1 MKKLLIILAA
11 VFVSTLA
18 MAQTTTKN
26 YVKSTSYQ
34 QPVQNEA
41 EIAALPLLDKYETIT
56 YYDGLGRPEQ
66 SIALRQGGVLNP
78 NNELTYDWKIGNVN
92 STNSVFTKLGS
103 EQENEIINGITPFG
117 NTDLLW
123 KCGSD
128 VTTGADGGWMTNI
141 ISVDKTVGYRYTTWV
156 KRTGSTTDGSTHHG
170 PYYVNNL
177 DGTENSNPYFWLGNL
192 PEVDTWYLLVGVV
205 HPYNYT
211 GGDSGESGLYDIE
224 GNKLASGT
232 DFKWKSTTTIG
243 RFRNYLWSSTDLN
256 TYQYFYKP
264 LLQRLDGQELSL
276 AQINNTFVKD
286 IITPV
291 VYDPYGRQTK
301 EYLPYADL
309 TLGNYTP
316 NEQIAI
322 PSINN
327 YYNTNYSEDLDV
339 TPNPYSEKHLEAS
352 PLSRILE
359 QGAPG
364 ADWKVDPTADTDHT
378 IKFEYE
384 TNLAN
389 EVPYYTVI
397 FPTTKTE
404 EPQLYYN
411 GTYAENQLYKSITK
425 DENWSPTQTYLKNHT
440 TEEFKNKQGQVVL
453 KRTYTDNG
461 SEAVAHDTQYV
472 YDDYGNLTY
481 VISPKGS
488 DLVLYNN
495 NYPNYSNT
503 YAYTQLVGTNSKGV
517 PNTFGSGTFNV
528 SVDATAKTISL
539 NFNVSFNNPTEL
551 KLGPAVLLNQ
561 TIPNVI
567 LGAIQGSGYNYT
579 LSVQNGYIYIAGS
592 GQLSSINT
600 SMSVNLPSQS
610 INTDV
615 VDALG
620 YQYHYDY
627 RNRLIEKK
635 IPGKAWEYIVYDK
648 LDRPVLT
655 QDANQRINNK
665 WLFTKYDDYNR
676 VIYTGQHT
684 FTPTGV
690 NDNSGRAEL
699 QEAVNLQGS
708 FNENKL
714 NTPFTIGDT
723 ALYYSNKVIPN
734 SNIEVYT
741 VNYYDTYPQDIAT
754 VIPDIGTFNLA
765 GQTYTTT
772 SNTTS
777 LATGS
782 RVRVLGTNQWITSA
796 TYYDAKARPIYIASH
811 NSYLNTT
818 DKVKT
823 ALDFVGKTLETE
835 SKHIKNGI
843 TITTNDA
850 FTYDHA
856 SRLVTQSQ
864 TINNG
869 TPELIVN
876 NSYDDLG
883 QLINKKVGGAV
894 ANTANTSSGLQSV
907 DYKYNIRG
915 WLRQIND
922 VDNLGNDLFG
932 FKLGYNTPQT
942 GATPLYNGNIS
953 ETLWKT
959 NNQDDTNR
967 AYSYTYDALNRIENA
982 TYKIHVFGQYV
993 IPQYEYTLNNVD
1005 YDKNG
1010 NILALSR
1017 QGATGEYTIDQ
1028 LIYTYDIGNKLMEVK
1043 DIYGANPKGF
1053 NDGNTTGDDYTY
1065 DANGNMVKDLNKD
1078 IGVAGENGAQGITY
1092 NHLNLPTSITF
1103 NNDATKTISYIYD
1116 ATGAKQA
1123 KVVTNGSSLTTTK
1136 YAGNFIYE
1144 ETSAGEVLKFFN
1156 HPEGYIQPDNTG
1168 GFEYIYQ
1175 YKDHLGNIRLSYGDI
1190 DGDGIIDIA
1199 EDTNNDGVFDTDID
1213 GDGDLDNEII
1223 EENNYYPFG
1232 LKHEGYNYNITS
1244 TNPALDF
1251 KYNGTELN
1259 TDFDINLYEMPLRQY
1274 DAAIARFTSVDP
1286 VTHHEF
1292 STYSAFDNNPIYWAD
1307 PSGADAIDHA
1317 NGTLYTGMEARDM
1330 VRQMQSQIRSDS
1342 SEENENSDCCNG
1354 AGDNGKSMI
1363 EGNTLDEI
1371 VITGNTKRVEDLMSR
1386 GYTREDINYRNL
1398 LEKNN
1403 KYYFNIIRRLE
1414 QRGIYRSFH
1423 PTDFSDFKSN
1433 FNAGWNNWDEDGIG
1447 NAWMN
1452 IAAGGIGGTMSLTVA
1467 SVGGTGVTLTG
1478 TRSLVGGVTNTV
1490 SGFGEYAY
1498 AYVNIHGNALY
1509 SSSMTAFG
1517 RSYVRYTPKLIRR
1530 QLFNKGMYRQFNN
1543 PSFIDFSKYFSKYTT
1558 KIIEKGLKGLD

>member
-34 QPVQNEA
+34 HPVQNEA

-92 STNSVFTKLGS
+92 SANSVFTKLGS

-117 NTDLLW
+117 DTDLLW

-128 VTTGADGGWMTNI
+128 ITTGADGGWMTNI

-327 YYNTNYSEDLDV
+327 YYNTNYSEDLEA

-384 TNLAN
+384 TNVAN
-389 EVPYYTVI
+389 EVPNYTVI

-411 GTYAENQLYKSITK
+411 GTYAENQLYKSVTK

-440 TEEFKNKQGQVVL
+440 TEEFKNKQGQVIL

-539 NFNVSFNNPTEL
+539 NFNVSFNNPTVL

-561 TIPNVI
+561 SIPNVI
-567 LGAIQGSGYNYT
+567 LGAIQGSGYSYT

-592 GQLSSINT
+592 GELSSINT

-655 QDANQRINNK
+655 QDANQRNNNQ
-665 WLFTKYDDYNR
+665 WLFTKYDTLGR
-676 VIYTGQHT
+676 VVYTGMHT
-684 FTPTGV
+684 YDPDG
-690 NDNSGRAEL
+690 DNTNSDRESL
-699 QEAVNLQGS
+699 QNLVSTQTT
-708 FNENKL
+708 FNE
-714 NTPFTIGDT
+714 TTTASAVAMGDT
-723 ALYYSNKVIPN
+723 SLYYTKAVYPTQNF
-734 SNIEVYT
+734 EVYT
-741 VNYYDTYPQDIAT
+741 VNYYNTYPQDITA
-754 VIPDIGTFNLA
+754 VMANVSSFNLA
-765 GQTYTTT
+765 GQTYALTN
-772 SNTTS
+772 NTRT
-777 LATGS
+777 LATAS
-782 RVRVLGTNQWITSA
+782 KVRVLDTNNWIISA
-796 TYYDAKARPIYIASH
+796 THYDDKARPIYIESH
-811 NSYLNTT
+811 NGYLNTT
-818 DKVKT
+818 DVVKT
-823 ALDFVGKTLETE
+823 ALDFVGKVLETE
-835 SKHIKNGI
+835 SIHTKNGVSVK
-843 TITTNDA
+843 TNDV

-967 AYSYTYDALNRIENA
+967 AYSYTYDALNRIKYA
-982 TYKIHVFGQYV
+982 GYKIKTIFGTYGSLQGQYSV
-993 IPQYEYTLNNVD
+993 SSIN

-1010 NILALSR
+1010 NLLELIRNGNSSNFNIDRLSYSYN
-1017 QGATGEYTIDQ
+1017 TGNMLTSVSDTG
-1028 LIYTYDIGNKLMEVK
+1028 LNTS
-1043 DIYGANPKGF
+1043 GF
-1053 NDGNTTGDDYTY
+1053 KDGNTSGDDYAY
-1065 DANGNMVKDLNKD
+1065 DANGNMVKDLNKG

-1116 ATGAKQA
+1116 ATGVKQA
-1123 KVVTNGSSLTTTK
+1123 KVVTDGSSLTTTK

-1175 YKDHLGNIRLSYGDI
+1175 YKDHLGNIRLSYSDI

-1199 EDTNNDGVFDTDID
+1199 DDTNNDGIFDTDID
-1213 GDGDLDNEII
+1213 GDGDLDSEII

-1232 LKHEGYNYNITS
+1232 LKHEGYNDLVTS
-1244 TNPALDF
+1244 TNTALNY
-1251 KYNGTELN
+1251 KYNGKELEQDLGLN
-1259 TDFDINLYEMPLRQY
+1259 TYNYG
-1274 DAAIARFTSVDP
+1274 ARFYDP
-1286 VTHHEF
+1286 AIGRWFTPDAMAEKYYDQ
-1292 STYSAFDNNPIYWAD
+1292 STFVYTLNNPILFIDPDGNQVEMCCKELLKWAND
-1307 PSGADAIDHA
+1307 YRKGAWSTVGNMAQGLVTSTYNGIKSSVTEAGKVVDAYNEGGTSAAAKQYISSVYETSGAKSTVETTKKVLDGDANAIGSVVTTGVASFFGAKAARNRVSNTKPTNSISRVGKTKKSVTEINLNELNPLHEVPRPGKPTTYIQDLA
-1317 NGTLYTGMEARDM
+1317 ESMLKNGYDVNQAIPVLKLP
-1330 VRQMQSQIRSDS
+1330 
-1342 SEENENSDCCNG
+1342 
-1354 AGDNGKSMI
+1354 NGKLVS
-1363 EGNTLDEI
+1363 
-1371 VITGNTKRVEDLMSR
+1371 
-1386 GYTREDINYRNL
+1386 
-1398 LEKNN
+1398 
-1403 KYYFNIIRRLE
+1403 
-1414 QRGIYRSFH
+1414 
-1423 PTDFSDFKSN
+1423 
-1433 FNAGWNNWDEDGIG
+1433 
-1447 NAWMN
+1447 
-1452 IAAGGIGGTMSLTVA
+1452 AGGHHRVAAMKSLGQKTIPSRVVDWKSLSNA
-1467 SVGGTGVTLTG
+1467 SKQRHLNAHYGKTL
-1478 TRSLVGGVTNTV
+1478 
-1490 SGFGEYAY
+1490 
-1498 AYVNIHGNALY
+1498 
-1509 SSSMTAFG
+1509 
-1517 RSYVRYTPKLIRR
+1517 
-1530 QLFNKGMYRQFNN
+1530 NN
-1543 PSFIDFSKYFSKYTT
+1543 YLN
-1558 KIIEKGLKGLD
+1558 E